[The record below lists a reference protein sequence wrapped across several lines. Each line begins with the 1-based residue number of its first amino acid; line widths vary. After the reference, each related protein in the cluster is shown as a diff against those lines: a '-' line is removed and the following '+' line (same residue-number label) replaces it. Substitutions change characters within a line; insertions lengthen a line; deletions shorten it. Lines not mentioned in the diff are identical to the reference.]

1 MAVAGVKSLRTIA
14 LEETAW
20 INHSVA
26 DWLIYCFA
34 DHVDVPLVTALDC
47 YFIDFH
53 GLKEWF
59 WEGKRRFAYD
69 TTPATM
75 VRSVDSVTCAPRC
88 GRCAISCQCNNSCR
102 PRRKRS
108 SN

>member
-1 MAVAGVKSLRTIA
+1 M
-14 LEETAW
+14 
-20 INHSVA
+20 NHSMA

-69 TTPATM
+69 TTPGDNGAICRLVNIGDVCAAVWTM
-75 VRSVDSVTCAPRC
+75 RYQLPV
-88 GRCAISCQCNNSCR
+88 
-102 PRRKRS
+102 
-108 SN
+108 